1 MAVTDDQPAGY
12 LFQLRQNI
20 SLDGDLHL
28 ARIELEAL
36 LPGRVAALEKIDRA
50 PSRFP
55 ALRAAGDLAA
65 HARPQGTQAF
75 CAQGP
80 LERLLVLI
88 RRLSFVQ
95 RIYGVIPYSEDMLA
109 WLAAVEQQVG
119 PVISWQR
126 VGDELVIQAL
136 PHNALLELSDVVV
149 RKAADPADVPQDLEW
164 LLAALMGR
172 SEERRAMTLARTA
185 LAARSTTAHLSHDL
199 HYYKAKFF
207 PRLARSMLNVCAERM
222 NGRDMRVVDNFVGS
236 GTTLVEA
243 SSLGMPAVGLDID
256 PLSVL
261 IARAKMATLTLDS
274 DLLAAGVER
283 SLALLDAGEP
293 PPPAAFAFPEWML
306 KNRKLT
312 PELAG
317 QLGGEIARAQTAVAN
332 CDPRLDLLFR
342 VLLSD
347 AIARRIRMRFLGTGV
362 GRFSL
367 TLSRYTV
374 PQLLVRSLARTVKVT
389 AAIAWL
395 RQTLHLEFAP
405 TRVLQGDARQ
415 VPSGVGRFDVLL
427 TSPPYLPAS
436 SGRESYA
443 RARAPS
449 LIALNLHTEQ
459 SVGRLA
465 DHSIGSMPASDQDR
479 RAAESAVDL
488 DRLLPRE
495 RAAVE
500 WLQADELRAIKATP
514 TAHYFGDLR
523 RTFQAMRRLLT
534 PGGAA
539 VMVSGKQSTFYQF
552 STRKPLYVVES
563 AELLAE
569 EARRAGFEVTDLID
583 VQLAKLNRN
592 ARPRSLD
599 DYYETLI
606 MLRNPG

>member
-1 MAVTDDQPAGY
+1 MAVIDKQPAGY

-20 SLDGDLHL
+20 SLDGDLSL
-28 ARIELEAL
+28 ARLEVEVL
-36 LPGRVAALEKIDRA
+36 LPGRVEELGEIARAL
-50 PSRFP
+50 SRFP

-65 HARPQGTQAF
+65 HSRLQGTQAF
-75 CAQGP
+75 CAQGAP
-80 LERLLVLI
+80 KRLLALI

-95 RIYGVIPYSEDMLA
+95 RIYSVTPFSEEALA
-109 WLAAVEQQVG
+109 WLAAAEEQVG
-119 PVISWQR
+119 PVIAWQR
-126 VGDELVIQAL
+126 VGDELVVQAV

-149 RKAADPADVPQDLEW
+149 RKAAGPADVPRDLEK
-164 LLAALMGR
+164 LLSALMGR
-172 SEERRAMTLARTA
+172 SEERRAVTLARTA
-185 LAARSTTAHLSHDL
+185 LAARSTTAHLTHDL

-222 NGRDMRVVDNFVGS
+222 NGGSLRAVDNFVGS

-243 SSLGMPAVGLDID
+243 ASLGMPAVGLDID
-256 PLSVL
+256 PLSVR
-261 IARAKMATLTLDS
+261 IARAKLETLALDS
-274 DLLAAGVER
+274 ALLGAGVER
-283 SLALLDAGEP
+283 CRTLLDTGEP
-293 PPPAAFAFPEWML
+293 PAPAAFAFPEWML
-306 KNRKLT
+306 KNRKMT

-317 QLGGEIARAQTAVAN
+317 QLGGEIAQAQAAVAH
-332 CDPRLDLLFR
+332 CDPRLELLFQ

-367 TLSRYTV
+367 TLSRYTIA
-374 PQLLVRSLARTVKVT
+374 QLLARSLERTAKVT

-395 RQTLHLEFAP
+395 RQTLRLEFAP
-405 TRVLQGDARQ
+405 AEVLQGDARQ
-415 VPSGVGRFDVLL
+415 LSPGLGRFDVLL

-436 SGRESYA
+436 SGRESYT

-449 LIALNLHTEQ
+449 LIALNLHTAH
-459 SVGRLA
+459 SAGRLA
-465 DHSIGSMPASDQDR
+465 DRSIGSMLGNGPGEAD
-479 RAAESAVDL
+479 EEFDL
-488 DRLLPRE
+488 DRLLPLE

-500 WLQADELRAIKATP
+500 WLQADDLRAIKATP
-514 TAHYFGDLR
+514 TAQYFVDMR
-523 RTFQAMRRLLT
+523 RTFQEMRHLLV